1 MVINDRYRFVFAH
14 VPKTA
19 GTSIAA
25 ALGSL
30 DGTSH
35 RWVSSA
41 MKHETLLDLSARVS
55 QRSDQPDSDSAVPIE
70 SYLAF
75 GFVRNPWDRMV
86 SIYRYLQ
93 EARPRPEIQA
103 ITSFECFVRRAAEGE
118 PWIRGLHSIRPQIA
132 FLAIPTRS
140 TQAAFVGH
148 TEHLLE
154 DLAVVSKRLGLSL
167 SVPHLNAS
175 SNRTSDYRA
184 EYTDTLAEVVG
195 DLFAP
200 DVKAFGYTFDA
211 RPPARRC
218 SGPLPD
224 VIAER
229 LQ

>member
-1 MVINDRYRFVFAH
+1 MVINDRYRFVFVH

-30 DGTSH
+30 AGTSH
-35 RWVSSA
+35 RWVSPST
-41 MKHETLLDLSARVS
+41 KHETLLDLSARVAR
-55 QRSDQPDSDSAVPIE
+55 RSNTPNSHSLVSIE

-93 EARPRPEIQA
+93 EVRPRAEIQD
-103 ITSFECFVRRAAEGE
+103 ITSFESFVRRASEGE
-118 PWIRGLHSIRPQIA
+118 PWIRGLHSLRPQVA
-132 FLAIPTRS
+132 FLATPTP
-140 TQAAFVGH
+140 QAQATFIGH
-148 TEHLLE
+148 TEHLFE
-154 DLAVVSKRLGLSL
+154 DLATVSKQLGLSL

-175 SNRTSDYRA
+175 SNSTTDYRA
-184 EYTDTLAEVVG
+184 QYTDSLAETVG

-211 RPPARRC
+211 KPPARRC
-218 SGPLPD
+218 SGPLAD
-224 VIAER
+224 VSAEQR
-229 LQ
+229 K